1 MNSFILVRQLP
12 ASRIYIFT
20 FAAADVDH
28 DVFAFEE
35 ADELVPVRVGTVAV
49 GGVVDFVIFD
59 DIYFHRELT
68 TEYSQCFGI
77 FKTVIYA
84 FQ

>member
-12 ASRIYIFT
+12 ASRIYVFA

-28 DVFAFEE
+28 DVLAFEE
-35 ADELVPVRVGTVAV
+35 ANELILVCVGTVAV
-49 GGVVDFVIFD
+49 GCVVDLVIFD
-59 DIYFHRELT
+59 DIDFHWELT

-77 FKTVIYA
+77 LKTVIYA

>member
-28 DVFAFEE
+28 DVLAFEE
-35 ADELVPVRVGTVAV
+35 ANELIPVRVGTVAV
-49 GGVVDFVIFD
+49 GCVVDLVIFD
-59 DIYFHRELT
+59 DIDFHGELT

-77 FKTVIYA
+77 LKTVIYA